1 MKNILK
7 TKIKQYWEKYWEKH
21 RITLTISS
29 LIIAIMISISALTS
43 IVWYACDTIDER
55 LEKVKFAEMYE
66 EMALNHTRDVYVARL
81 ESKFDAAREELAME
95 IDNYIDSVAPNADIS
110 SLNLI
115 DLCTKYNVD
124 IRLPLV
130 QGHIESHFGTK
141 GTASKTNSIFN
152 VGAFDGH
159 NAKTQIRNGYGYR
172 HPDFSVEPY
181 LKLLTTRYLI
191 DGKTEEDLL
200 ENFVDKNGS
209 RYASSTNYEQLL
221 SAQWKIITETT
232 NITSKYEVYKKYKLK
247 LGR

>member
-7 TKIKQYWEKYWEKH
+7 TKFKQYWEKH

-29 LIIAIMISISALTS
+29 VIVVIMICISALTS
-43 IVWYACDTIDER
+43 IVWYVCDTIDEQ
-55 LEKVKFAEMYE
+55 LEKIKLAEMYE
-66 EMALNHTRDVYVARL
+66 KMALNHTRDVYVARL
-81 ESKFDAAREELAME
+81 ESKFDAAREELAIE
-95 IDNYIDSVAPNADIS
+95 IDNYIDSVAPNSDIS

-159 NAKTQIRNGYGYR
+159 DAKTQIRNGYGYK

-181 LKLLTTRYLI
+181 LKLLTTRYLVN
-191 DGKTEEDLL
+191 GKTEEDLL
-200 ENFVDKNGS
+200 EKFVDRSGA

-221 SAQWKIITETT
+221 RTQWDVISKNTKITE
-232 NITSKYEVYKKYKLK
+232 KYEVYKKYKLK

>member
-7 TKIKQYWEKYWEKH
+7 TKFKQYWEKH

-29 LIIAIMISISALTS
+29 FIVAIIICISALAS
-43 IVWYACDTIDER
+43 IVWYVCDTIDEH
-55 LEKVKFAEMYE
+55 LEKVKLAEMYE
-66 EMALNHTRDVYVARL
+66 KMALNHTRDVYVARL
-81 ESKFDAAREELAME
+81 ESKFDAAREELAIE
-95 IDNYIDSVAPNADIS
+95 IDNYIDSVAPNANVS
-110 SLNLI
+110 ALNLI

-159 NAKTQIRNGYGYR
+159 DAKTQIRNGYGYR

-181 LKLLTTRYLI
+181 LKLLTTRYLVN
-191 DGKTEEDLL
+191 GKTEEDLL
-200 ENFVDKNGS
+200 EKFVDRSGA

-221 SAQWKIITETT
+221 STQWNIINKTTKISE
-232 NITSKYEVYKKYKLK
+232 KYEVYKKYKLK